1 MSKISIFLEVFM
13 VLNNISVRLR
23 LSVSYIVLILLSL
36 TSGLLGIKGMR
47 DLYHNMEY
55 IGSDRI
61 PDLINLDE
69 LNFQRMVIWT
79 QTLEVF
85 AAKEAANPSG
95 EMNKIMTNRNNSWN
109 DIDSTW
115 KEFNSIPRMTEIGK
129 NMLIELTNAY
139 KAWRDIYV
147 QLDALILKMRDAETM
162 NEFETY
168 YYQYDTYYKRM
179 LPISEVYGQ
188 NLMKIKNHNT
198 SETNLYVGQSVEEGT
213 LFISISIIAILV
225 SITSAIASGIFLTTS
240 INVPIKKIVS
250 INEHLAN
257 GDFSHD
263 IESPLLKYKDE
274 FGILARSTDKVVKN
288 TRSLLETVST
298 ESNRLSQTGSGLAS
312 NMTQTASAIN
322 EITGNIKNIKR
333 MSVNQSASVT
343 ETYATIESIKK
354 QVDKLDELISDQ
366 STSVVQS
373 SSAIEQMVSNIK
385 SISEILKKTALLW
398 KNF

>member
-23 LSVSYIVLILLSL
+23 LSVSYIVLILLTL
-36 TSGLLGIKGMR
+36 TSGLLGIKGMW

-139 KAWRDIYV
+139 KA
-147 QLDALILKMRDAETM
+147 
-162 NEFETY
+162 
-168 YYQYDTYYKRM
+168 
-179 LPISEVYGQ
+179 
-188 NLMKIKNHNT
+188 
-198 SETNLYVGQSVEEGT
+198 
-213 LFISISIIAILV
+213 
-225 SITSAIASGIFLTTS
+225 
-240 INVPIKKIVS
+240 
-250 INEHLAN
+250 
-257 GDFSHD
+257 
-263 IESPLLKYKDE
+263 
-274 FGILARSTDKVVKN
+274 
-288 TRSLLETVST
+288 
-298 ESNRLSQTGSGLAS
+298 
-312 NMTQTASAIN
+312 
-322 EITGNIKNIKR
+322 
-333 MSVNQSASVT
+333 
-343 ETYATIESIKK
+343 
-354 QVDKLDELISDQ
+354 
-366 STSVVQS
+366 
-373 SSAIEQMVSNIK
+373 
-385 SISEILKKTALLW
+385 
-398 KNF
+398 